1 MIDSNETMQDLAVP
15 DFSNMTVAKLRE
27 YAALQRIPVD
37 KSTSKEDL
45 IEAINRKLAGRVMPQ
60 LADKGSELKPGYS
73 RIRIEED
80 PSPTAKQIPVYLNDN
95 GYECTIPR
103 GVEVI
108 VPNRVVRNL
117 RNATAK
123 RLRQVEQDSGPPI
136 TKEVRVPSYPF
147 QVIDSRD
154 GPEVLTKRE
163 LQARK
168 KFAPRLRYWQQFG
181 KWPKPRELAYALQ
194 QGFLKLESGEELDHS
209 TQELAS
215 TPNLSI

>member
-1 MIDSNETMQDLAVP
+1 MTELDNTVQELATP
-15 DFSNMTVAKLRE
+15 DFRSMTLPKLKE

-37 KSTSKEDL
+37 KNSTKDEL
-45 IEAINRKLAGRVMPQ
+45 VEAILRKLAGRVMPQ
-60 LADKGSELKPGYS
+60 LADKDTELKPGYD

-80 PSPTAKQIPVYLNDN
+80 PNPGAKQIPVYVNDN

-108 VPNRVVRNL
+108 VPQRVTRNL

-123 RLRQVEQDSGPPI
+123 KLRQVEQDSGPPI

-147 QVIDSRD
+147 QVIESKP
-154 GPEVLTKRE
+154 GPEILTKRE

-181 KWPKPRELAYALQ
+181 KWPRPRELAYALQ
-194 QGFLKLESGEELDHS
+194 QGFLTLESNEELDKATH
-209 TQELAS
+209 ELLT
-215 TPNLSI
+215 TPNLSL